1 VSEALTTPLRE
12 GVEPIIVPDLSPRGG
27 RHLFPNGELPYV
39 VREGDGGWNTLAK
52 RFNLTMEALRNRNP
66 DAWDASVK
74 NKLDPFGQSLM
85 IPMHSAPFVGHTYHF
100 FAYPYARESQKNVLE
115 VLKGNINLSGPALPY
130 LKVTFTANEWSWEFV
145 WHRPREEF
153 KVRMELLTLDA
164 TSLLQHP
171 ANHFFMESKRSVG
184 IRSYHAAATSPRYPS
199 NGPPLMIPTGPSVPI
214 RKRYIAPA
222 PSKGQGSG
230 VIFESPASVLN
241 LVVYAQRLEIIAKGV
256 EECLAEAKAVNESG
270 VQLWRLL
277 RSLRGLISIQLME
290 VGQQGYPLLAA
301 LHKIHTEL
309 LGDKMLDEF
318 PVRVIPAL
326 GERMTLLKSRYT
338 DIWTD
343 ARFMQCIE
351 EFQSDSRIE
360 ERQRKATLDLLDTCA
375 GRAMQAMMQLGS
387 WRDTLA
393 VHEAPSGPTDPFRA
407 LINLYTKVFG
417 ESPGPPSVLGA
428 WSAYKVQRDLYK
440 AAVADRLE
448 VGANVY
454 RNKLR
459 ELGKA
464 VLPHSVNVKYL
475 DAIKAM
481 EASPSK
487 TRAQRAA
494 DHKKVRDTL
503 AEWAPRTT
511 WAGGVRGDI
520 FLGAFQAIE
529 LLFVFRET
537 AAWTNM
543 STRDQVGMVGA
554 AASAVATGAGALN
567 KALNASSPESGGV
580 LWRKAVAHAG
590 KANTAIAGVGTL
602 FNVFAVITSWWDLYE
617 SYSKL
622 NIDKDRD
629 AGFKMIMLGMDATLA
644 VALTCFGLFCPN
656 PAGMVIWAVGTA
668 GAYLVRMV
676 PSILDRQAY
685 LQNPV
690 GYNYDRILDEI
701 SRLPAPGG
709 EGRLAARL
717 TLAASDGVT
726 RTLEAEIERINALRR
741 DSGFD
746 TKFRLLQSDRSGPV
760 EQVVEKNAELE
771 TQGRTLTQEWMDRY
785 EVSERLA
792 QDCIRVRW
800 HRFPSL
806 SHTSFYTEPTPISA
820 GNPTASNR

>member
-1 VSEALTTPLRE
+1 MSEELVTPVRE
-12 GVEPIIVPDLSPRGG
+12 GLEPIIVPDLSPRGG

-52 RFNLTMEALRNRNP
+52 RFNLTMEALRDRNP
-66 DAWDASVK
+66 DAWNASVK

-153 KVRMELLTLDA
+153 KTRMELLTLDA

-184 IRSYHAAATSPRYPS
+184 IRSYHGAATSPRYPS

-241 LVVYAQRLEIIAKGV
+241 LVVYAQRFEIIAKGV
-256 EECLAEAKAVNESG
+256 EECLAEAKAVNECG
-270 VQLWRLL
+270 VRLWRLL
-277 RSLRGLISIQLME
+277 RSLRGLLSIQLME
-290 VGQQGYPLLAA
+290 VGQQGSPLLAA

-326 GERMTLLKSRYT
+326 GERMTVLKSRYT

-343 ARFMQCIE
+343 ARFTQCIE
-351 EFQSDSRIE
+351 EFQSDVRID
-360 ERQRKATLDLLDTCA
+360 ERQRKATLELLDTCI
-375 GRAMQAMMQLGS
+375 GRAMQAVTQLGS
-387 WRDTLA
+387 WRETLA
-393 VHEAPSGPTDPFRA
+393 VHEAPPGPTDPFRV

-417 ESPGPPSVLGA
+417 ESPGPPSMLGA
-428 WSAYKVQRDLYK
+428 WSAYKVQKDLYK
-440 AAVADRLE
+440 AAVASRFD

-459 ELGKA
+459 DLGKA
-464 VLPHSVNVKYL
+464 VLPDSVNRKYL
-475 DAIKAM
+475 GVIAAM

-494 DHKKVRDTL
+494 DYEKVRDTL
-503 AEWAPRTT
+503 AEWAPRKT

-520 FLGAFQAIE
+520 FLGAFQLIE
-529 LLFVFRET
+529 LLFVIRET
-537 AAWTNM
+537 EAWADL
-543 STRDQVGMVGA
+543 STGKKGGLVGA
-554 AASAVATGAGALN
+554 AAAVVATGAGALN
-567 KALNASSPESGGV
+567 KAVNASSSESGGV

-590 KANTAIAGVGTL
+590 NANAAIAGVGKVI
-602 FNVFAVITSWWDLYE
+602 NIFAVATAWFDLYDN
-617 SYSKL
+617 YSAL
-622 NIDKDRD
+622 NVDKDRD
-629 AGFKMIMLGMDATLA
+629 AGFKMCMLGMDTTLA
-644 VALTCFGLFCPN
+644 VALTCFSLLTPN
-656 PAGMVIWAVGTA
+656 PAGMVVWAVGTA
-668 GAYLVRMV
+668 GVYLLRMV
-676 PSILDRQAY
+676 PAILDRQAY
-685 LQNPV
+685 LRSPV
-690 GYNYDRILDEI
+690 AYDYDRILDEI

-709 EGRLAARL
+709 EGTLAERL
-717 TLAASDGVT
+717 TLKASDGST
-726 RTLEAEIERINALRR
+726 RTLKEEIKRINALRR
-741 DSGFD
+741 ESGFD
-746 TKFRLLQSDRSGPV
+746 TKFRLLQSDRSGPL

-771 TQGRTLTQEWMDRY
+771 TRGRTLTKEWMDRY
-785 EVSERLA
+785 ELPEQFA
-792 QDCIRVRW
+792 EDCIRVRW

-806 SHTSFYTEPTPISA
+806 SLPSFYTEPIPFNA